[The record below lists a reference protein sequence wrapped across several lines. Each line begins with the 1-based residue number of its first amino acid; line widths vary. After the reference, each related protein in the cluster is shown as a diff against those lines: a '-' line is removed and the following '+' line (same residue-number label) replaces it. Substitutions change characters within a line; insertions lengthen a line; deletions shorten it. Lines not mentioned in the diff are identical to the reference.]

1 MFNWKILECHGSF
14 NCWRFIS
21 HMFLSSPSK
30 AGTEI
35 QWFSSETSHILIY
48 SHVFS
53 WHHHS
58 VVGRCWKESHR
69 VAQRPSPRPVSVP
82 SPGVGL
88 GAWVI
93 PAGPTLGAVD
103 APAFLQELLIVIKP
117 LFRLDQL
124 TVLWKER
131 RHAHWSFSWQK
142 DPGSQLQHHLFP
154 CGVSRACTSHP
165 FC

>member
-1 MFNWKILECHGSF
+1 MFNCQILECRGSL
-14 NCWRFIS
+14 NCWWFIS
-21 HMFLSSPSK
+21 HMFLSSLSK

-35 QWFSSETSHILIY
+35 QWFSSEISQILIY
-48 SHVFS
+48 SYVFS

-58 VVGRCWKESHR
+58 VVGWRWKESR
-69 VAQRPSPRPVSVP
+69 WVAHCPSLWPVGVP

-93 PAGPTLGAVD
+93 PAGPALGAVD
-103 APAFLQELLIVIKP
+103 AATFLQELLMVIKP

-131 RHAHWSFSWQK
+131 RHAQWGFSWQE
-142 DPGSQLQHHLFP
+142 DPGSQLQHHLLP
-154 CGVSRACTSHP
+154 CGAQ
-165 FC
+165 